1 MTNSAVE
8 PGDSAASQESATAV
22 NETKPKGTFAWALWD
37 WAEQPFPTIFSTF
50 IFPIYITSSAFGP
63 AEDTSRALG
72 LAATFAGIAVA
83 LVAPVFGR
91 RSDELGRRKFWL
103 MVNTFALAGVMAA
116 LFFIAPTP
124 QLLWAGLIIFSIGGF
139 IQEIAF
145 INYYAM
151 LKQVSKPSN
160 IGKVS
165 GFAWG
170 FGYVGGIVLLLVSL
184 VGFVQ
189 TDTPWF
195 GIPTEDALNVRAVF
209 LFSAIWFVLFSIPLF
224 LMVPEVK
231 AKPNVQKENIV
242 ESYIKLWAQLKSLY
256 RQAPETL
263 KFLIASA
270 IYRDGLSGVFAF
282 GGALGA
288 LAFGFELA
296 EVILFGIAANIMAG
310 IGAIVGGFADDKF
323 GAKPTIMV
331 SLIGLTIAGFSVFL
345 FAGFGPITY
354 WIGGLA
360 LTLFVGPAQSA
371 SRSFVSRFTPPGR
384 DGEVFGLYQT
394 TGRAVSFLSPM
405 LWTASISAALAFGI
419 PNDEATVFGILGLM
433 LVLVVGILLLTRVSG
448 KPQVMADAD

>member
-1 MTNSAVE
+1 MANSDV
-8 PGDSAASQESATAV
+8 
-22 NETKPKGTFAWALWD
+22 KPAKKRGTFAWALWD

-50 IFPIYITSSAFGP
+50 IFPIYITSAAFGP
-63 AEDTSRALG
+63 EEDTSRALG
-72 LAATFAGIAVA
+72 LAATIAGIAVA

-91 RSDELGRRKFWL
+91 RSDEAGRRKFWL
-103 MVNTFALAGVMAA
+103 FVNTLILAGVMAS

-124 QLLWAGLIIFSIGGF
+124 EMLWIGLIIFSFGGF
-139 IQEIAF
+139 VQEIAF

-151 LKQVSKPSN
+151 LKQVTTSSN

-170 FGYVGGIVLLLVSL
+170 LGYVGGILLLLISL

-195 GIPTEDALNVRAVF
+195 GIPLTDALNVRAVF
-209 LFSAIWFVLFSIPLF
+209 LFSAVWLIVFSIPLF
-224 LMVPEVK
+224 LSVPEVK
-231 AKPNVQKENIV
+231 AKENRQKENVI
-242 ESYIKLWAQLKSLY
+242 ESYFKLWAQLKSLH

-296 EVILFGIAANIMAG
+296 EVILFGIAANLMAG
-310 IGAIVGGFADDKF
+310 IGAMIGGLADDKI
-323 GAKPTIMV
+323 GAKTTIMV
-331 SLIGLTIAGFSVFL
+331 SLLGLTIAGFGVFA
-345 FAGFGPITY
+345 FAYLGPITY

-360 LTLFVGPAQSA
+360 LTLFVGPAQAA
-371 SRSFVSRFTPPGR
+371 SRSFVARFTPEGR
-384 DGEVFGLYQT
+384 EGEVFGMYMT
-394 TGRAVSFLSPM
+394 TGRAVSFLSPL
-405 LWTASISAALAFGI
+405 LWTSAISLALALGI
-419 PNDEATVFGILGLM
+419 PNAQATVWGILGLM
-433 LVLVVGILLLTRVSG
+433 LVLVVGILLLARVSPN
-448 KPQVMADAD
+448 PQVINN